1 MDAAHRANCKIVLLG
16 NSGVGKTS
24 LVSRWVTGQC
34 SAQVTPTIGANHQR
48 KTVVIDTTDVDLF
61 LWDTAGQEQF
71 HALAPLYAHSAA
83 GALIVA
89 SILDLESVKGIQT
102 WLDLVNRSCDHTP
115 PILLLVNKMDK
126 SENAVLTTEEI
137 KTEFAPLFA
146 AIFFVSAVTGEGV
159 GPAFDTIGEMAFK
172 FPSSG
177 STTASKKVSIAEPSQ
192 NSCC

>member
-24 LVSRWVTGQC
+24 LVARWTTGQC
-34 SAQVTPTIGANHQR
+34 SAQVTPTVGANHQR
-48 KTVVIDTTDVDLF
+48 KSVVIDNTDVDLF

-89 SILDLESVKGIQT
+89 SILDLESIKGIQT
-102 WLDLVNRSCDHTP
+102 WLDLMNRSCDHTP

-137 KTEFAPLFA
+137 KAEFASLFSA
-146 AIFFVSAVTGEGV
+146 VFFVSAFTGEGV
-159 GPAFDTIGEMAFK
+159 GPAFDTIGELAYK
-172 FPSSG
+172 FNSG
-177 STTASKKVSIAEPSQ
+177 STTMSKKVSISEPKQ
-192 NSCC
+192 NACC